1 MKATNNDKPLR
12 FEVGGKV
19 QINKLIEDKDFLATK
34 DYSKALVEFIEEC
47 DTPMTIGVQGDWGIG
62 KTSMMSMIKAQIIS
76 STNASNKKNF
86 GVVWFNTWQF
96 SLFGRDEYLGVAA
109 LSELLK
115 ILREQFE
122 ISESNDYWKSVK
134 KLASSLSFSFMGVGI
149 DGKKLSEQDDEGYE
163 DISKV
168 IKQFKEE
175 FDKLIQYII
184 EQRSLDRIIFFIDD
198 LDRVKPV
205 KALELL
211 ESLKNFM
218 DVENCVFILAVDYEV
233 VQMGMRQKFGVDL
246 QKQSGK
252 SFFDKIIQLPFVMP
266 SSSYDLVNYLKKLI
280 EPIVAFNKLTDDDYS
295 NLAEITTLT
304 VGSNPRSIKRV
315 INYISLITK
324 MHKNSNNNQGSFP
337 RHEATILYSVVCLQV
352 AWPEIFNYFLVRP
365 TPDRIRQIE
374 NWNHL
379 DTIPFINKLYDR
391 TPNKEELKA
400 KISAY
405 FDLFFEI
412 VDIDGDGNITNDE
425 FEPVFSVLKKC
436 KYTRFDKFEEP
447 LDKFI
452 SSVHSNKG
460 PVEFLRTIF
469 KRSQWNLSND
479 IDLKISGKRYST
491 LVYNRRQ
498 IGSLVTMKTEPLLF
512 RIDFNAADL
521 IRQMPEIDGADYHK
535 IVYPLTDESKSGFGR
550 TIIDFNQ
557 LSANSTESRETLDN
571 LFVAMERVFQ
581 RIYPN
586 G

>member
-34 DYSKALVEFIEEC
+34 DYSRALVEFIEEC

-76 STNASNKKNF
+76 STNASNKKNY
-86 GVVWFNTWQF
+86 GVIWFNTWQF

-521 IRQMPEIDGADYHK
+521 ISQMPEIDGADYHK

>member
-1 MKATNNDKPLR
+1 MKATNNDKPLQ

-19 QINKLIEDKDFLATK
+19 HINNLIEGKDFLATK
-34 DYSKALVEFIEEC
+34 DYSRALVEFIEEC

-266 SSSYDLVNYLKKLI
+266 SSSYD
-280 EPIVAFNKLTDDDYS
+280 
-295 NLAEITTLT
+295 
-304 VGSNPRSIKRV
+304 
-315 INYISLITK
+315 
-324 MHKNSNNNQGSFP
+324 
-337 RHEATILYSVVCLQV
+337 
-352 AWPEIFNYFLVRP
+352 
-365 TPDRIRQIE
+365 
-374 NWNHL
+374 
-379 DTIPFINKLYDR
+379 
-391 TPNKEELKA
+391 
-400 KISAY
+400 
-405 FDLFFEI
+405 
-412 VDIDGDGNITNDE
+412 
-425 FEPVFSVLKKC
+425 
-436 KYTRFDKFEEP
+436 
-447 LDKFI
+447 
-452 SSVHSNKG
+452 
-460 PVEFLRTIF
+460 
-469 KRSQWNLSND
+469 
-479 IDLKISGKRYST
+479 
-491 LVYNRRQ
+491 
-498 IGSLVTMKTEPLLF
+498 
-512 RIDFNAADL
+512 
-521 IRQMPEIDGADYHK
+521 
-535 IVYPLTDESKSGFGR
+535 
-550 TIIDFNQ
+550 
-557 LSANSTESRETLDN
+557 
-571 LFVAMERVFQ
+571 
-581 RIYPN
+581 
-586 G
+586 

>member
-34 DYSKALVEFIEEC
+34 DYSRALVEFIEEC

>member
-34 DYSKALVEFIEEC
+34 DYSRALVEFIEEC

-115 ILREQFE
+115 NLREQFE

-149 DGKKLSEQDDEGYE
+149 DGKKLSEQDDEDYE

-452 SSVHSNKG
+452 SSVDSNKG

-521 IRQMPEIDGADYHK
+521 IRHMPEIDGADYHK

-571 LFVAMERVFQ
+571 LFVSMERVFQ

>member
-1 MKATNNDKPLR
+1 MKATNNDKQLQ

-19 QINKLIEDKDFLATK
+19 HINNLIEGKDFLATK
-34 DYSKALVEFIEEC
+34 DYSRALVEFIEEC

-218 DVENCVFILAVDYEV
+218 DVENCVFVLAVDYEV

-452 SSVHSNKG
+452 SSVDSNKG

-535 IVYPLTDESKSGFGR
+535 IVYQLTDESKSGFGR

-557 LSANSTESRETLDN
+557 LSANSTESR
-571 LFVAMERVFQ
+571 
-581 RIYPN
+581 
-586 G
+586 

>member
-1 MKATNNDKPLR
+1 MKATNNDKPLQ

-19 QINKLIEDKDFLATK
+19 HINNLIEGKDFLATK
-34 DYSKALVEFIEEC
+34 DYSRALVEFIEEC

>member
-1 MKATNNDKPLR
+1 
-12 FEVGGKV
+12 
-19 QINKLIEDKDFLATK
+19 
-34 DYSKALVEFIEEC
+34 
-47 DTPMTIGVQGDWGIG
+47 
-62 KTSMMSMIKAQIIS
+62 
-76 STNASNKKNF
+76 
-86 GVVWFNTWQF
+86 
-96 SLFGRDEYLGVAA
+96 
-109 LSELLK
+109 
-115 ILREQFE
+115 
-122 ISESNDYWKSVK
+122 
-134 KLASSLSFSFMGVGI
+134 MGVGI
-149 DGKKLSEQDDEGYE
+149 DGKKLSEQDDEDYE

-452 SSVHSNKG
+452 SSVDSNKG

-521 IRQMPEIDGADYHK
+521 IRHMPEIDGADYHK

-571 LFVAMERVFQ
+571 LFVSMERVFQ

>member
-1 MKATNNDKPLR
+1 MKATNNDKPLQ

-19 QINKLIEDKDFLATK
+19 HINNLIEGKDFLATK
-34 DYSKALVEFIEEC
+34 DYSRALVEFIEEC

-218 DVENCVFILAVDYEV
+218 DVENCVFVLAVDYEV

-452 SSVHSNKG
+452 SSVDSNKG

>member
-1 MKATNNDKPLR
+1 
-12 FEVGGKV
+12 
-19 QINKLIEDKDFLATK
+19 
-34 DYSKALVEFIEEC
+34 
-47 DTPMTIGVQGDWGIG
+47 
-62 KTSMMSMIKAQIIS
+62 
-76 STNASNKKNF
+76 
-86 GVVWFNTWQF
+86 
-96 SLFGRDEYLGVAA
+96 
-109 LSELLK
+109 
-115 ILREQFE
+115 
-122 ISESNDYWKSVK
+122 
-134 KLASSLSFSFMGVGI
+134 
-149 DGKKLSEQDDEGYE
+149 
-163 DISKV
+163 
-168 IKQFKEE
+168 
-175 FDKLIQYII
+175 
-184 EQRSLDRIIFFIDD
+184 
-198 LDRVKPV
+198 
-205 KALELL
+205 
-211 ESLKNFM
+211 
-218 DVENCVFILAVDYEV
+218 
-233 VQMGMRQKFGVDL
+233 
-246 QKQSGK
+246 
-252 SFFDKIIQLPFVMP
+252 
-266 SSSYDLVNYLKKLI
+266 
-280 EPIVAFNKLTDDDYS
+280 
-295 NLAEITTLT
+295 
-304 VGSNPRSIKRV
+304 
-315 INYISLITK
+315 

>member
-280 EPIVAFNKLTDDDYS
+280 EPIIAFNKLTDDDYS

>member
-1 MKATNNDKPLR
+1 MKATNNDKPLQ

-19 QINKLIEDKDFLATK
+19 HINNLIEGKDFLATK
-34 DYSKALVEFIEEC
+34 DYSRALVEFIEEC

-62 KTSMMSMIKAQIIS
+62 KTSMMSMIQAQIIS

-452 SSVHSNKG
+452 SSVDSNKG

-512 RIDFNAADL
+512 RIDFNSADL

>member
-34 DYSKALVEFIEEC
+34 DYSRALVEFIEEC

-76 STNASNKKNF
+76 STNASNKKNY
-86 GVVWFNTWQF
+86 GVIWFNTWQF

-304 VGSNPRSIKRV
+304 VGCNPRSIKRV

-521 IRQMPEIDGADYHK
+521 ISQMPEIDGADYHK

>member
-34 DYSKALVEFIEEC
+34 DYSRALVEFIEEC

-115 ILREQFE
+115 NLREQFE

-149 DGKKLSEQDDEGYE
+149 DGKKLSEQDDEDYE

-218 DVENCVFILAVDYEV
+218 DVENCVFVLAVDYEV

-452 SSVHSNKG
+452 SSVDSNKG

-491 LVYNRRQ
+491 LVYSRRQ

>member
-34 DYSKALVEFIEEC
+34 DYSRALVEFIEEC

-115 ILREQFE
+115 NLREQFE

-149 DGKKLSEQDDEGYE
+149 DGKKLSEQDDEDYE

-175 FDKLIQYII
+175 FNKLIQYII

-452 SSVHSNKG
+452 SSVDSNKG

-521 IRQMPEIDGADYHK
+521 IRHMPEIDGADYHK

-571 LFVAMERVFQ
+571 LFVSMERVFQ

>member
-76 STNASNKKNF
+76 STNASNKKNY

-557 LSANSTESRETLDN
+557 LSVNSTESRETLDN